1 MKKYQQ
7 GLSLIELMVA
17 IFISTLL
24 ILGVTE
30 LFSQTSAAD
39 RDNTE
44 LARMQ
49 ESGRLALEIIGQDAR
64 RSGFQ
69 GCVAADTETPFPGGG
84 TLPNDA
90 VSSTAANTVTFRY
103 ATPGSG
109 CGTVALNFEPAI
121 TYTSANNTI
130 SRNNDPILDNAAMQI
145 TFVPAGNPALAKAIN
160 IQITVSD
167 SRQGNDNLGNRT
179 FSATY
184 ELRNR
189 L

>member
-1 MKKYQQ
+1 MNKLQR

-17 IFISTLL
+17 ILISTLL

-30 LFSQTSAAD
+30 LFSRTSAAD
-39 RDNTE
+39 RANTE

-64 RSGFQ
+64 RAGYQ
-69 GCVAADTETPFPGGG
+69 GCVAADTTTALPDGS
-84 TLPNDA
+84 TLPDDA
-90 VSSTAANTVTFRY
+90 VASTAATTVTFRY
-103 ATPGSG
+103 ATPSSG

-121 TYTSANNTI
+121 TYTSAGNRI
-130 SRNNDPILDNAAMQI
+130 SRNNDPILDNATMQV
-145 TFVPAGNPALAKAIN
+145 TFVPAGNPAFARAIN
-160 IQITVSD
+160 VQITVSD
-167 SRQGNDNLGNRT
+167 SRQGNENLANRT